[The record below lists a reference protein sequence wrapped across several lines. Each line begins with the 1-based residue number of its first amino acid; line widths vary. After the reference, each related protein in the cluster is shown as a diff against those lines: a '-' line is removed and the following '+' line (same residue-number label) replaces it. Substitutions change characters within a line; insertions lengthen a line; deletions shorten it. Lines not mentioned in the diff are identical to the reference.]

1 MKSVKEMTTAELVE
15 EYNKIRG
22 KSIKKFS
29 SRAAG
34 EAQVLAARKDAKGTL
49 EAVKSLS
56 TGESAGTPRQ
66 SSANRSQSTAESWKD
81 KKVAASR
88 KERTAVRVGG
98 ETYRSVAAAF
108 SELKLPMKSVIPFRL
123 ALKKDERKNFE
134 HDGKTYVFTTVKS

>member
-15 EYNKIRG
+15 EYNKLRG

-34 EAQVLAARKDAKGTL
+34 EAQVLAARQDAYD
-49 EAVKSLS
+49 EAKPVK
-56 TGESAGTPRQ
+56 TATEGRT

-108 SELKLPMKSVIPFRL
+108 TELKLPMKSVIPFRL

-134 HDGKTYVFTTVKS
+134 HEGKTYVFTTVKS

>member
-15 EYNKIRG
+15 EYNKLRG

-29 SRAAG
+29 SRAAA
-34 EAQVLAARKDAKGTL
+34 EAQVLAARKDVANDTKP
-49 EAVKSLS
+49 AA
-56 TGESAGTPRQ
+56 ESRAE
-66 SSANRSQSTAESWKD
+66 SSNRSQSTAESWKD
-81 KKVAASR
+81 KAVAASR

-108 SELKLPMKSVIPFRL
+108 TALNLPMKLVIPFRL
-123 ALKKDERKNFE
+123 ALKKDERKNLE